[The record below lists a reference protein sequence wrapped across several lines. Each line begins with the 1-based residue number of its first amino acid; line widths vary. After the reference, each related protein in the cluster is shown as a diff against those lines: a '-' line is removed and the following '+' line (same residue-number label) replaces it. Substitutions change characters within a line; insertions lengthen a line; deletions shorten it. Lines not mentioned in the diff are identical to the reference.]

1 MHNYHAIQVSN
12 AMEFRQLH
20 YFVAVVEAG
29 SISAASRRVHIAQPA
44 LTRQIKLLEEDL
56 DTRLFDRHARGM
68 QLTVAGRKLYEEALA
83 LLDAR
88 AQIRARLSAL
98 GQGVVGKVS
107 LGVTV
112 THLWVSE
119 VAGIMRRYRDRYPQ
133 VAFEIYPLL
142 SGPQLERLQEGSL
155 DAGIL
160 YLDDAG
166 HPGLEV
172 RLLQH
177 DQLILAVPEA
187 SPWAETPPTT
197 LTALA
202 DADFIWGFRSASPV
216 YYDRVQAHFQRLDFH
231 PRVVQYGADNIA
243 ILSMVAAG
251 LGIAILPSASSSHP
265 MPGIRF
271 LHLPELD
278 RCDMPLWFAW
288 RRDNDSPALRNLI
301 ALVDPSSVAKGAP

>member
-1 MHNYHAIQVSN
+1 
-12 AMEFRQLH
+12 MEFRQLS

-56 DTRLFDRHARGM
+56 DTRLFERHARGM

-88 AQIRARLSAL
+88 AQIRARLTAL

-119 VAGIMRRYRDRYPQ
+119 VAGIMRRYRDRYPE

-160 YLDDAG
+160 YLDDTG
-166 HPGLEV
+166 HPGLET

-177 DQLILAVPEA
+177 NCLILAVPEA
-187 SPWAETPPTT
+187 SPWAAAPPTSSRRWPTPTSSGAFAALLRSTTTACRATSSAWASIPGWCNTAPTT
-197 LTALA
+197 L
-202 DADFIWGFRSASPV
+202 
-216 YYDRVQAHFQRLDFH
+216 
-231 PRVVQYGADNIA
+231 
-243 ILSMVAAG
+243 
-251 LGIAILPSASSSHP
+251 PS
-265 MPGIRF
+265 
-271 LHLPELD
+271 
-278 RCDMPLWFAW
+278 
-288 RRDNDSPALRNLI
+288 
-301 ALVDPSSVAKGAP
+301 